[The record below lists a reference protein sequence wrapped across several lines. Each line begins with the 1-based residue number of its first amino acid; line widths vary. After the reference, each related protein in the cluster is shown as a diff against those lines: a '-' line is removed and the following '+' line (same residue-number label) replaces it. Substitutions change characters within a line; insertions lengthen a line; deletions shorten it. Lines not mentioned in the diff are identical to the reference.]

1 MNFTRD
7 QQRIIDSRGKN
18 LLVSAAAGSGKTT
31 VLVERVMSLIAE
43 GANVDDFLIV
53 TFTRAASADMRRK
66 LYEKLLKRAEQN
78 DRHFAEQLERLDF
91 ASISTIHSFCMDVLR
106 DNYEKADI
114 DPAFRVMDEAEQA
127 MLLNETLDEV
137 LEKAY
142 SDRDSAMEQ
151 LIAHRAPNTV
161 KDLVTDLYGY
171 LCTRPDSRQWF
182 ENAVSLMEE
191 GAGSY
196 EAALTDEISSVIS
209 DMLPVLKR
217 VTDICNSAG
226 GPYTYAPV
234 MEKTYDSLSFIT
246 GRDYGFYH
254 DLYASGFGFDA
265 LSRKRM
271 ECDADKKEQVQYA
284 WKTIKDKVKQALAL
298 ASLLPELARAD
309 LKEDVPVFTKLYT
322 MAEEVRSILRE
333 KKKERGVVTF
343 DDMEHYTLE
352 ILSDPEAAA
361 AVRRRYKYIFVD
373 EYQDTSDTQNAL
385 ISAVAGE
392 NNLFMVGDVKQSIY
406 RFRNA
411 VPELFSEKYERY
423 RAGTEPMS
431 ECIVL
436 KENFRSRRSVLNFVN
451 RVFERVM
458 VGGKSDILYDEDARL
473 NPGGSFEGPDA
484 PVELL
489 IVDLNGKNAE
499 AGEGEEE
506 EDAENKEKEEL
517 ENDCKEALAVARRI
531 HELMAEDESISFK
544 DICVLSRAK
553 THMNAMAEIFA
564 AESIPC
570 YAEGTEEYYETAEV
584 TVLKAALKLLVSRKN
599 DVELLTVLH
608 SPMFSVSEP
617 ELAQMKVGAPKD
629 TPLWEAAELES
640 ENNPKIAR
648 FLELYSVWR
657 ECLHGFGLCELIRKI
672 LSDTGFYAFAG
683 AMPGGEQR
691 QGNLDLF
698 CQNAL
703 AYERSHGCSL
713 TGFLDFV
720 EEKEQSSDAGGASI
734 LTESDDVVRLMTDH
748 KSKGL
753 EFKVV
758 FAVNLERG
766 FSGGN
771 RSVMLYKDKELG
783 IAMQHHDRELV
794 SRRDTIALKAID
806 WKNKRKDLAEELR
819 ILYVTMTRAIDRLIL
834 VGSVK
839 NLESR
844 LTRWKLQAQCPGLY
858 DSCLDIVAAAAIGCP
873 GSELLFGRTGEA
885 LPGVKTAVIQGGDM
899 EAGQDAGTADGMEIL
914 RGMLA
919 SDKLDKELYETILWK
934 YPEKEKPYT
943 PVKLAVTGLNREFTG
958 GDRLPEVMTEPDFIS
973 GRDKGES
980 TNRGTAIH
988 MALRKLDYAPFAEKR
1003 DYAFVRGEVARQLDE
1018 LAARDILTAEERA
1031 YVNPALIADFV
1042 LSGIGVRFM
1051 NAETKRREMS
1061 FSLRMPI
1068 RRVIPDYPE
1077 DEGDIFVQG
1086 CIDMC
1091 FIENGSW
1098 VLVDYKTNRTSDIDE
1113 LISQYKYQ
1121 LDVYAEALETLT
1133 GIPVSEAYLCLL
1145 TLHKQIRVETG
1156 RWEKQ

>member
-7 QQRIIDSRGKN
+7 QQRIIDSRNKN

-66 LYEKLLKRAEQN
+66 LYEKLLKRAEEN
-78 DRHFAEQLERLDF
+78 DTHFAEQLERLDF
-91 ASISTIHSFCMDVLR
+91 ASISTIHSFCSNVLR

-114 DPAFRVMDEAEQA
+114 DPAFRVMDDAEQA
-127 MLLNETLDEV
+127 MLLDETLDEV
-137 LEKAY
+137 LEENYIENDA
-142 SDRDSAMEQ
+142 AMRQ
-151 LIAHRAPNTV
+151 LTAHRAPKTV
-161 KDLVTDLYGY
+161 RELVTNLYGY
-171 LCTRPDSRQWF
+171 LCTRPDSRPWF
-182 ENAVSLMEE
+182 ENAVSLMKD

-196 EAALTDEISSVIS
+196 EDVLAGEISSEIS
-209 DMLPVLKR
+209 AMIPVLQ
-217 VTDICNSAG
+217 SAIALCRADG
-226 GPYTYAPV
+226 GPYTY
-234 MEKTYDSLSFIT
+234 ENNIQKTIDALSGFI

-254 DLYASGFGFDA
+254 NLYAAGYKFDSIGRKPKECSAELLERVQEAWKKVKEKVFDA
-265 LSRKRM
+265 LELS
-271 ECDADKKEQVQYA
+271 
-284 WKTIKDKVKQALAL
+284 
-298 ASLLPELARAD
+298 SLPPELARSD
-309 LKEDVPVFTKLYT
+309 LEEDVPIFTKLYD
-322 MAEEVRSILRE
+322 MAEKLRSVLRE

-361 AVRRRYKYIFVD
+361 SVRRKYKYIFID

-392 NNLFMVGDVKQSIY
+392 NNLFMVGDIKQSIY

-411 VPELFSEKYERY
+411 VPELFQQKYESY
-423 RAGTEPMS
+423 RAGTDPNS

-436 KENFRSRRSVLNFVN
+436 KENFRSRASVLNFVN

-458 VGGKSDILYDEDARL
+458 VGGKSDIVYDEDARL
-473 NPGGSFEGPDA
+473 NPGGSFEGEDA
-484 PVELL
+484 PVELM
-489 IVDLNGKNAE
+489 IVDLPGKSD
-499 AGEGEEE
+499 EGAD
-506 EDAENKEKEEL
+506 EDFKEKEEL
-517 ENDCKEALAVARRI
+517 EKDRKEALAVARRI
-531 HELMAEDESISFK
+531 HALRAEDKKLQYK
-544 DICVLSRAK
+544 DICVLSRTK

-564 AESIPC
+564 EESIPC
-570 YAEGTEEYYETAEV
+570 YAEGTEGYFDTAEV
-584 TVLKAALKLLVSRKN
+584 LVLRAALKLLVSRKN
-599 DVELLTVLH
+599 EIELLSVLH
-608 SPMFSVSEP
+608 SPMFSVTEP

-629 TPLWEAAELES
+629 TPLWEAAELEA

-672 LSDTGFYAFAG
+672 LSDTGIYSFAG

-713 TGFLDFV
+713 TGFLDFM
-720 EEKEQSSDAGGASI
+720 EEKKQGSEAGGASV
-734 LTESDDVVRLMTDH
+734 LTENDDVVRLMTDH

-758 FAVNLERG
+758 FAVNLDRH
-766 FSGGN
+766 FSSKGN
-771 RSVMLYKDKELG
+771 DSVVLLKDKDLG
-783 IAMQHHDRELV
+783 IAMPHHDRLLV
-794 SRRDTIALKAID
+794 SRRDTIALKAIRQ
-806 WKNKRKDLAEELR
+806 KNERKDLAEELR
-819 ILYVTMTRAIDRLIL
+819 VLYVTMTRAIDRLIL

-839 NLESR
+839 NIDSE
-844 LTRWKLQAQCPGLY
+844 LTKWKLQADCPDLY
-858 DSCLDIVAAAAIGCP
+858 KSCLDIVAPAAIGCP
-873 GSELLFGRTGEA
+873 GSEILGGKTNEA
-885 LPGVKTAVIQGGDM
+885 LPRVKTVIIPGGNM
-899 EAGQDAGTADGMEIL
+899 EAGQESDDADGREVI

-919 SDKLDKELYETILWK
+919 SDMMDEKLYETILWK
-934 YPEKEKPYT
+934 YPEKEKPYA

-958 GDRLPEVMTEPDFIS
+958 GDRLPEVMTAPNFIS
-973 GRDKGES
+973 GADRNEGTD
-980 TNRGTAIH
+980 RGTAIH
-988 MALRKLDYAPFAEKR
+988 RALRKLDYSPFETNR
-1003 DYAFVRGEVARQLDE
+1003 DRAFVREEVARQLDA
-1018 LAARDILTAEERA
+1018 LTARDILTPEESKA
-1031 YVNPALIADFV
+1031 IAPALIADFV
-1042 LSGIGVRFM
+1042 LSDIGVRFM
-1051 NAETKRREMS
+1051 NAVTKKREMS

-1086 CIDMC
+1086 CVDMC
-1091 FIENGSW
+1091 FIENGRW
-1098 VLVDYKTNRTSDIDE
+1098 VLVDYKTNRTNDIDE
-1113 LISQYKYQ
+1113 LISHYKYQ

-1145 TLHKQIRVETG
+1145 SLRKQIRVETG